1 MFRKNFPDA
10 PRPYARPNLR
20 HSGSIREQL
29 KASWLTAVIGCVLFL
44 AGMTLLFWNEGQAVQ
59 MARSLEEA
67 MNAVIAVQHTF
78 VVLAENNGKLV
89 HLSGTL
95 HVGEPLTEPEYGVAV
110 PAVKLKRRV
119 QMYQW
124 VEEEHS
130 SELVPGEHAYVDSRY
145 SYVMEWR
152 DKLIDSTLFHSMS
165 HHNPKEFP
173 LKSTVYVSE
182 YVNVGSYVFSAAL
195 KDKFSD
201 FVLVTSDERPERRDI
216 KLHAGL
222 YYHSQD
228 VWNPEIGD
236 IRVQFSYAG
245 KAGEVVSIVGMQD
258 GKEIRPYQ
266 TLAGDEILML
276 RYGYMSVEEMFL
288 EEQARNQ
295 WLTWAYRGLGWFMM
309 FLGANC
315 LTDILRCIV
324 SRYSIVY
331 NLLVLGINSI
341 NLAVSTSLS
350 LLVISFAW
358 IWYRPLLGGFL
369 ITGAAVPFL
378 YSAVRLYR
386 GDHRESRYRRL

>member
-1 MFRKNFPDA
+1 MNCVNVWCFLLQFPDA
-10 PRPYARPNLR
+10 PRPYTRPYLSQ

-29 KASWLTAVIGCVLFL
+29 KASWLTAVIGCVLFF
-44 AGMTLLFWNEGQAVQ
+44 AAMRLLFWNEGQAVQ
-59 MARSLEEA
+59 MASSLEEA
-67 MNAVIAVQHTF
+67 MSAVVAVQHTS
-78 VVLAENNGKLV
+78 VVIEENSGKLV
-89 HLSGTL
+89 HFSGAL

-130 SELVPGEHAYVDSRY
+130 SELMPGEHEYVDSRY

-152 DKLIDSTLFHSMS
+152 DKLIDSSLFHSMS

-173 LKSTVYVSE
+173 LKSTVYMSE
-182 YVNVGSYVFSAAL
+182 YVSVGSYVFSAAL

-201 FVLVTSDERPERRDI
+201 FVLVTSDERPERKDI

-245 KAGEVVSIVGMQD
+245 KAGEVVSVVGMQD

-266 TLAGDEILML
+266 TLAGGEILML
-276 RYGYMSVEEMFL
+276 REGRLSVEEMFL
-288 EEQARNQ
+288 EERAHNQ
-295 WLTWAYRGLGWFMM
+295 WLTWAYRGLSWFMM
-309 FLGANC
+309 FLAANC
-315 LTDILRCIV
+315 LTDILRCIASV
-324 SRYSIVY
+324 C
-331 NLLVLGINSI
+331 LLV
-341 NLAVSTSLS
+341 T
-350 LLVISFAW
+350 SFAW
-358 IWYRPLLGGFL
+358 IWYRPLLGGVL
-369 ITGAAVPFL
+369 IAGAAIPFL
-378 YSAVRLYR
+378 CSAIRLYR
-386 GDHRESRYRRL
+386 RDHKETRYQRL